1 MSHGPAAPRR
11 DSCALTQRRRLPRI
25 PPLTPNPPFFPPPPQ
40 NPPGSPRKSGGA
52 AWRWGG
58 AGRIW
63 NGWELRRPE
72 MLPPHCAEGRG
83 GHGVSPWGLS
93 GPLCALCSPRIPLGY
108 AEVGLRDGVTL
119 GPAWELR

>member
-1 MSHGPAAPRR
+1 
-11 DSCALTQRRRLPRI
+11 
-25 PPLTPNPPFFPPPPQ
+25 
-40 NPPGSPRKSGGA
+40 
-52 AWRWGG
+52 
-58 AGRIW
+58 
-63 NGWELRRPE
+63 